1 MGGGSK
7 VRGAPAAN
15 PPPSHSQIFF
25 PDAEILR
32 RAEQLE
38 LFGSILSEPKRG
50 RGRPR
55 REFSKQDQCLVR
67 AMLQGGRTS
76 EEIASAIGCSIP
88 TLRAFFELDPDWNK
102 HGFGPKPKRED

>member
-32 RAEQLE
+32 MAEQLE
-38 LFGSILSEPKRG
+38 LFFRSPSAAEGG
-50 RGRPR
+50 RG
-55 REFSKQDQCLVR
+55 ENSLSKINALCAQCFKAAERLKKLPAQLAAR
-67 AMLQGGRTS
+67 SQ
-76 EEIASAIGCSIP
+76 
-88 TLRAFFELDPDWNK
+88 
-102 HGFGPKPKRED
+102 H

>member
-32 RAEQLE
+32 MAEQLE
-38 LFGSILSEPKRG
+38 LNSFGAQA
-50 RGRPR
+50 RPR
-55 REFSKQDQCLVR
+55 AAEARIL
-67 AMLQGGRTS
+67 
-76 EEIASAIGCSIP
+76 
-88 TLRAFFELDPDWNK
+88 
-102 HGFGPKPKRED
+102 

>member
-32 RAEQLE
+32 MAEQLDS
-38 LFGSILSEPKRG
+38 FGAQA
-50 RGRPR
+50 RPR
-55 REFSKQDQCLVR
+55 AAEARIL
-67 AMLQGGRTS
+67 
-76 EEIASAIGCSIP
+76 
-88 TLRAFFELDPDWNK
+88 
-102 HGFGPKPKRED
+102 